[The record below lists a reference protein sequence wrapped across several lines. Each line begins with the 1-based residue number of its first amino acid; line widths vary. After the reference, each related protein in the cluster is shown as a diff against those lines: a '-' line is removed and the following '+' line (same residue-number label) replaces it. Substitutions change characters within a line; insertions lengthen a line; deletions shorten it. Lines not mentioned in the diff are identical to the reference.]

1 MPSSSLSLSIAIGT
15 SGPSLVPDAPTIGTA
30 TSGGVDANASV
41 TFTPPVRTGGSPI
54 TGYTVTSTPGSFTG
68 TGSSSPIVV
77 NNLLNNTAYT
87 FAATATNAVGTG
99 AASSASNQITTP
111 ATTVP
116 QSPTINTVT
125 PGHSRIV
132 IDFTPRNNG
141 GSGVTVYHAT
151 ANPGNHTGNN
161 TVSPVTVTGLTDGVT
176 YTVTVDAT
184 NANGTS
190 VQSDPGTG
198 TPTITVPD
206 APTIGTAVAG
216 NTQASVP
223 FTAPSNNGGSVIT
236 SYTATST
243 PGSFTGVLSQ
253 AGSGTIV
260 VTGLIN
266 GTPYTFTVHATSA
279 IGNSAE
285 SSASNSVTP
294 GNQSYPFIGGMVNI
308 NSNATNV
315 YAQTM
320 GYVIGS

>member
-1 MPSSSLSLSIAIGT
+1 MSLLSLSLSIATGT
-15 SGPSLVPDAPTIGTA
+15 SGTSLAPDAPTIGTA
-30 TSGGVDANASV
+30 TSGGTDANASV

-54 TGYTVTSTPGSFTG
+54 TGYTVTSSPGGYTG
-68 TGSSSPIVV
+68 TGTTSPIVV

-87 FAATATNAVGTG
+87 FSVTATNAIGTG
-99 AASSASNQITTP
+99 SASAASNQITTP

-125 PGHSRIV
+125 PGHSRIT

-151 ANPGNHTGNN
+151 ANPGNHTGNSAS
-161 TVSPVTVTGLTDGVT
+161 SPVTVTGLTDGVT

-190 VQSDPGTG
+190 VQSDPGTAI
-198 TPTITVPD
+198 PAVTVPD
-206 APTIGTAVAG
+206 APTIGTAFAG
-216 NTQASVP
+216 NTQASIP

-243 PGSFTGVLSQ
+243 PGSFTGILSQ

-260 VTGLIN
+260 VTGLTN
-266 GTPYTFTVHATSA
+266 GTSYTFTVHATSA

-294 GNQSYPFIGGMVNI
+294 GNQSFAFLGGVV
-308 NSNATNV
+308 NSNSNPRQV
-315 YAQTM
+315 YAQTT